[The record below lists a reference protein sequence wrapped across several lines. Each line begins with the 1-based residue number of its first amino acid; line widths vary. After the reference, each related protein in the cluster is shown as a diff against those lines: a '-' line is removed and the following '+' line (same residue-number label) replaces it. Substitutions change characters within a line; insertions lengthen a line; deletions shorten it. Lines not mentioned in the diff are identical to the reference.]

1 MAGWD
6 RAPAGRPTVAERI
19 PVHHPSRPLAVA
31 VVVAAVS
38 ALLTACGTSTPAA
51 APTAQTFAVPEGAV
65 AATVTTPESWDRA
78 GQSAPLVV
86 RSTTP
91 SGDPG
96 FTANVV
102 VTTSGPSTAT
112 LADRTTEAAQALQTS
127 DDVKMDPT
135 QPGPVTVAGL
145 PAYRLGATRTVDGVP
160 VTQVET
166 VVEVAT
172 STGSA
177 FVYVTETYAT
187 ADADGAAQ
195 ARAVT
200 DSLVVTPA
208 G

>member
-1 MAGWD
+1 M
-6 RAPAGRPTVAERI
+6 
-19 PVHHPSRPLAVA
+19 HHPSRPLTVAVA
-31 VVVAAVS
+31 VAAVS
-38 ALLTACGTSTPAA
+38 ALLTACTASTPPA
-51 APTAQTFAVPEGAV
+51 APTAQTFEVPDSAV
-65 AATVTTPESWDRA
+65 AATVTTPDDWDRA
-78 GQSAPLVV
+78 GQAAPLVV

-102 VTTSGPSTAT
+102 VTTSDPGTAT
-112 LADRTTEAAQALQTS
+112 LEDRTAEAAEALQTS
-127 DDVKMDPT
+127 SDVAMDPT

-145 PAYRLGATRTVDGVP
+145 PAYRLGATRTVDGIP

-172 STGSA
+172 PAGSA
-177 FVYVTETYAT
+177 FVYVTETFAT
-187 ADADGAAQ
+187 DDTEGAAQ

>member
-1 MAGWD
+1 M
-6 RAPAGRPTVAERI
+6 
-19 PVHHPSRPLAVA
+19 HHPSRPLAVA
-31 VVVAAVS
+31 VVVATVG
-38 ALLTACGTSTPAA
+38 ALLTACGTSAPPA
-51 APTAQTFAVPEGAV
+51 APTAQTFEVPDSAVGAS
-65 AATVTTPESWDRA
+65 VTTPETWDRA

-91 SGDPG
+91 FGDPG

-102 VTTSGPSTAT
+102 VTSSEPGTAT
-112 LADRTTEAAQALQTS
+112 LAERTAEAAEALQTS
-127 DDVKMDPT
+127 DDVQMDPT
-135 QPGPVTVAGL
+135 QPGPVTVVGL
-145 PAYRLGATRTVDGVP
+145 PAYRLGATRTVDGIP

-166 VVEVAT
+166 VVEVRTPA
-172 STGSA
+172 GSA

-187 ADADGAAQ
+187 GDAEGAAQ

>member
-1 MAGWD
+1 M
-6 RAPAGRPTVAERI
+6 
-19 PVHHPSRPLAVA
+19 HHPSRPLAVA
-31 VVVAAVS
+31 LAVAAVGV
-38 ALLTACGTSTPAA
+38 LLTACAASPPPA
-51 APTAQTFAVPEGAV
+51 APTVQTFEVPDSAV
-65 AATVTTPESWDRA
+65 AATVTTPDTWDRA
-78 GQSAPLVV
+78 GQDAPLVV

-102 VTTSGPSTAT
+102 VTTSDPGTAT
-112 LADRTTEAAQALQTS
+112 LEDRTAEAAEALQTS
-127 DDVKMDPT
+127 ADVTLDPT

-145 PAYRLGATRTVDGVP
+145 PAYRLGATRTVDDVP

-172 STGSA
+172 PAGSA

-187 ADADGAAQ
+187 GDAEGAAQ